1 MNLQQNFMQPKND
14 MPQEIL
20 IDTNVLLRIILKD
33 DPKQLAQIT
42 DLLEQAEAGKVN
54 LYCKTISI
62 FEIIFVLSG
71 KIYELEK
78 VEVVE
83 IMQTLLN
90 ISVISFEKIEILN
103 ESLNIYLEN
112 NISFPDSFLIATC
125 TLENLDFYSFD
136 QKANKVY
143 KKLTLK

>member
-62 FEIIFVLSG
+62 FEIIFVLP
-71 KIYELEK
+71 IF
-78 VEVVE
+78 VH
-83 IMQTLLN
+83 
-90 ISVISFEKIEILN
+90 
-103 ESLNIYLEN
+103 
-112 NISFPDSFLIATC
+112 
-125 TLENLDFYSFD
+125 FY
-136 QKANKVY
+136 QKP
-143 KKLTLK
+143 L